1 MLKYRLFGRSGL
13 SVSKIVFGGGRVGGI
28 VIFAEDNVR
37 RDAIRIAKEGGINW
51 VDTAAS
57 YGDGK
62 SEEALGWLLPEAGHK
77 PYVSTKF
84 SVDPGLGEDIPSQI
98 ERSLGESLTRLRRT
112 NVNLLQLHNR
122 IELVADG
129 RGITVDHILGKN
141 GVADGLD
148 RLRAKGVTG
157 LQGITAL
164 GDAACCKEVIASGRF
179 DSAQVYHNL
188 LNPSAARAM
197 PPAWTGQNFDGLM
210 KTCHDNGVAVLN
222 IRVFAASIIAAEERT
237 GRESI
242 LTKDTD
248 IESEE
253 RKARAVFATLG
264 DEHGTR
270 AQIALRFALSNSMV
284 SCVVIGVAETFHVE
298 EAIAAVDMG
307 ALPQSALNALETL
320 YETDFGRA

>member
-1 MLKYRLFGRSGL
+1 MKYRLFGRSGL
-13 SVSKIVFGGGRVGGI
+13 SVSEVVFGGGRVGGI
-28 VIFAEDNVR
+28 VIYADDDVR
-37 RDAIRIAKEGGINW
+37 REAIRIAKDGGINW

-62 SEEALGWLLPEAGHK
+62 SEEALCWLLPEAGHK
-77 PYVSTKF
+77 PYISTKF
-84 SVDPGLGEDIPSQI
+84 SIDPNLPEDIPSQI
-98 ERSLGESLTRLRRT
+98 EKSLGESLTRLGRN
-112 NVNLLQLHNR
+112 NVNLLQMHNR
-122 IELVADG
+122 IELTAEG
-129 RGITVDHILGKN
+129 RAITVDHVLGKN

-148 RLRAKGVTG
+148 RLRAKGFIG

-164 GDAACCKEVIASGRF
+164 GDPACCKEVIASGRF

-197 PPAWTGQNFDGLM
+197 PPAWTGQDFDGLM
-210 KTCHDNGVAVLN
+210 KTCHDNNVAVMN
-222 IRVFAASIIAAEERT
+222 IRVFAASVIAAEERT
-237 GRESI
+237 GREGI

-253 RKARAVFATLG
+253 RKARVVFDALG

-270 AQIALRFALSNSMV
+270 AQVALRFALSNPMV
-284 SCVVIGVAETFHVE
+284 SCVVIGVAETFHVT

-307 ALPQSALNALETL
+307 PLPQSALDTLDNL
-320 YETDFGRA
+320 YETDFAHV